1 MAQTLKDCYVAIL
14 AGGGGSRLWPK
25 SRVRRPKQFLK
36 LTGKNT
42 LFIETL
48 KRALKLVPYERIF
61 VVTNAD
67 YLAEIQSE
75 APELPRENIL
85 IESEAKNTA
94 AAIGL
99 AVVHIYKRNP
109 KAVIASLASDHLV
122 KKTNEFCR
130 VFTAAFEAARKDNYL
145 VIVGIHPTHADT
157 GLGYIHVKKKLFEV
171 NKTPVFTIESFTEKP
186 DLTTA
191 EAFLATKEYFWNA
204 SYFIAQAVVF
214 LEAFKKY
221 MPKLHHGLVE
231 VGEVIGTK
239 REEEVTRQ
247 VWQRLDEVA
256 IDYGIMEKASNL
268 VMIPADVGW
277 SDIGSWAVL
286 HEVSTPTAEG
296 NVVIGDGEGRHLSL
310 GTKGCL
316 IHSNG
321 RLVATIGLSDMVI
334 IDTLDAL
341 LICPKD
347 KVQEVKEIV
356 EMLKKEKRHEHL

>member
-14 AGGGGSRLWPK
+14 AGGGGTRLWPK
-25 SRVRRPKQFLK
+25 SRVRKPKQFLK
-36 LTGKNT
+36 LSGKNT
-42 LFIETL
+42 LFVETL
-48 KRALKLVPYERIF
+48 KRSLKLVPYERIL
-61 VVTNAD
+61 VVINPD
-67 YLAEIQSE
+67 YLEEVQAE

-85 IESEAKNTA
+85 IEPEGKSTA

-99 AVVHIYKRNP
+99 AVVHAHKRNP
-109 KAVIASLASDHLV
+109 DAIVASLASDHLV

-130 VFTAAFEAARKDNYL
+130 VFTTAFEAARKDKNL
-145 VIVGIHPTHADT
+145 VIVGIHPAHADT
-157 GLGYIHVKKKLFEV
+157 GLGYIHVKKKLFEID
-171 NKTPVFTIESFTEKP
+171 KTPVFSVESFTEKP

-204 SYFIAQAVVF
+204 SYFIAQTSVF
-214 LEAFKKY
+214 LGAFKAH
-221 MPKLHHGLVE
+221 MPKHYSGLMAVE
-231 VGEVIGTK
+231 AAIGTEK
-239 REEEVTRQ
+239 EEEITRG
-247 VWQRLDEVA
+247 VWQSLDSIA
-256 IDYGIMEKASNL
+256 IDYGIMEKADNL
-268 VMIPADVGW
+268 VMIPADFGW

-286 HEVSTPTAEG
+286 HEVSSSGLEG

-321 RLVATIGLSDMVI
+321 RLIATIGLSDMVI

-347 KVQEVKEIV
+347 KVQEVKKIV
-356 EMLKKEKRHEHL
+356 EILKKEKRHEHL